1 MENNNNTLEDLINT
15 CEKMIVNKNDAD
27 LITEKFI
34 SKVKQDSKKHHKK
47 DFSKDSKDKIKTCYL
62 CGSKNHL
69 KRDCW
74 SFKVPVRKNNIR
86 RKYGNY
92 TGIKMCIKNKI
103 ISHDSE
109 TIEQSSK
116 MVK

>member
-1 MENNNNTLEDLINT
+1 
-15 CEKMIVNKNDAD
+15 MIVNKNDAD
-27 LITEKFI
+27 LITQKFI
-34 SKVKQDSKKHHKK
+34 SKVKQDSKKYHKE
-47 DFSKDSKDKIKTCYL
+47 DFSKDSNDKIRTCYL

-74 SFKVPVRKNNIR
+74 RLKKNTCQWEKTVYVENMEIT
-86 RKYGNY
+86 

-109 TIEQSSK
+109 TIDQSAKSSK
-116 MVK
+116 MVKY